1 MKKNIVFFLSFLFL
15 IGLGLAPLHVQA
27 DEASN
32 ESYAISIQKY
42 KLSDS
47 VLLSTDLPMDGTKLD
62 KVTDGNGNALAPLAG
77 ISYEITRV
85 TPVQGQSTFE
95 PIVGVDAFSITV
107 TTDQNGLAR
116 VAGLASGTYQVVEKD
131 NNLLQSVM
139 EPVIVELPLPQR
151 EGAALNEVFL
161 YPKSSVVDSPGTTP
175 PSPDGGDNQ
184 RLPQTSGSIGNAQ
197 PLYFILVFILVMG
210 GIGIKVL
217 KTKHHKF

>member
-1 MKKNIVFFLSFLFL
+1 MKKRIVFFLSFLFL
-15 IGLGLAPLHVQA
+15 IGLGLAPLRVQA

-47 VLLSTDLPMDGTKLD
+47 ALLSTDLPMDGTKLD
-62 KVTDGNGNALAPLAG
+62 KVTDGNALAPLAG

-151 EGAALNEVFL
+151 EGEALNEVFL
-161 YPKSSVVDSPGTTP
+161 YPKSSVVDSPETTP

-210 GIGIKVL
+210 GVGIKVL

>member
-1 MKKNIVFFLSFLFL
+1 
-15 IGLGLAPLHVQA
+15 
-27 DEASN
+27 
-32 ESYAISIQKY
+32 
-42 KLSDS
+42 
-47 VLLSTDLPMDGTKLD
+47 MDGTKLD

-95 PIVGVDAFSITV
+95 PIVGVDVFSITV

-151 EGAALNEVFL
+151 EE
-161 YPKSSVVDSPGTTP
+161 
-175 PSPDGGDNQ
+175 Q
-184 RLPQTSGSIGNAQ
+184 R
-197 PLYFILVFILVMG
+197 
-210 GIGIKVL
+210 
-217 KTKHHKF
+217 

>member
-1 MKKNIVFFLSFLFL
+1 MKKDRFSFLSFLFL
-15 IGLGLAPLHVQA
+15 IGLGLAPLRVQA

-47 VLLSTDLPMDGTKLD
+47 ALLSTDLPMDGTKLD

-116 VAGLASGTYQVVEKD
+116 VAGFSQRNLSSGGKRQ
-131 NNLLQSVM
+131 
-139 EPVIVELPLPQR
+139 
-151 EGAALNEVFL
+151 
-161 YPKSSVVDSPGTTP
+161 
-175 PSPDGGDNQ
+175 
-184 RLPQTSGSIGNAQ
+184 
-197 PLYFILVFILVMG
+197 
-210 GIGIKVL
+210 
-217 KTKHHKF
+217 